1 MLIPTTNVQIVRKG
15 WPTLASDK
23 CRERQRDRWKIE
35 RVHRFDFVRRR
46 HFRLIKIE
54 FLHCTSRA
62 ATTTTKTNPHDNAFP
77 QEFND
82 NGYANARAP
91 FERVLKMQEKC

>member
-1 MLIPTTNVQIVRKG
+1 MLISTTNVQIVCKG

-23 CRERQRDRWKIE
+23 CRERERDRWKIE

-46 HFRLIKIE
+46 HFRLMKIE
-54 FLHCTSRA
+54 SLHCISR

-77 QEFND
+77 REFND
-82 NGYANARAP
+82 NGYANARTP
-91 FERVLKMQEKC
+91 LERALEMQEKC